1 MRERKL
7 GVSEKKSG
15 GRHTKQS
22 MMNKAHWYSGP
33 YSKCPYTNTIQH
45 PMSTY
50 PLNQK
55 LCQNQTR
62 AYKMKQG
69 LLPWR
74 SPCQCHH
81 SLSLLSSSIPL
92 SIPTTKL
99 SRLSIITANTQELTA
114 RERRR
119 LRNERREN
127 NATTNWRE
135 QVEEKLMKKPKKRY
149 KSWTDELNLD
159 NLADLGPQWWVIR
172 VARIRALETAETIA
186 RLLAKNF
193 PDIDFKVI

>member
-1 MRERKL
+1 MPIHEHDTTSNVHL
-7 GVSEKKSG
+7 SP
-15 GRHTKQS
+15 Q
-22 MMNKAHWYSGP
+22 P
-33 YSKCPYTNTIQH
+33 
-45 PMSTY
+45 
-50 PLNQK
+50 K

-92 SIPTTKL
+92 SVPTTKL

-114 RERRR
+114 RERRQ